1 MSEQRTV
8 PSTQADPSA
17 KNVANHWPW
26 ISGGVALVLGLVLA
40 FLIAQRGNDL
50 PFMLDSEWSEEVFDD
65 DRLPILEWMSY
76 GMNWLGGGAFATF
89 ILPVL
94 IVVVLLLLKRKWSAL
109 FFALVSLASV
119 GITQLLKN
127 LVDRARPEEMLV
139 ISDHGSFPS
148 GHAANAATMAVA
160 LGIIF
165 PRVWVWAAGAIW
177 VALMMFSR
185 TYLGVHWLTDTIG
198 GALLG
203 AGVVLIL
210 WAPFAAKISGE
221 PVRKKSPAVTDRKEP
236 VA

>member
-1 MSEQRTV
+1 M
-8 PSTQADPSA
+8 
-17 KNVANHWPW
+17 
-26 ISGGVALVLGLVLA
+26 LGLVLA